1 MKPLLERK
9 RRARI
14 NSCLDEI
21 KELMEYLGGSSDGQ
35 RMQRLEKADV
45 LEVTTQY
52 MKQLKANGRLNVN
65 DQSAAINGISTFR
78 SGYSACAS
86 EVASFICSPGSGVD
100 QPQAA
105 RVAMVI
111 TQGLTNITSNNS
123 PSHIQSQTS
132 PPFIQHEVKTETNL
146 ESSSDSSLPLDL
158 SVK

>member
-21 KELMEYLGGSSDGQ
+21 KELMEYLGGSTDGQ

-52 MKQLKANGRLNVN
+52 MRHLKANGRLNAN
-65 DQSAAINGISTFR
+65 EQSAINGISTFR

-86 EVASFICSPGSGVD
+86 EVASFICSPGSGVE

-105 RVAMVI
+105 RIAMVI
-111 TQGLTNITSNNS
+111 TQGLTNIQSNNPPSHPQLQQSS
-123 PSHIQSQTS
+123 PSN
-132 PPFIQHEVKTETNL
+132 PPEVKSEINM
-146 ESSSDSSLPLDL
+146 ESHLADSSLPLDL

>member
-52 MKQLKANGRLNVN
+52 MRHLKANGRLNAN
-65 DQSAAINGISTFR
+65 DQSAINGVSTFR

-86 EVASFICSPGSGVD
+86 EVASFICSPGSGVE

-105 RVAMVI
+105 RVALVI
-111 TQGLTNITSNNS
+111 TQGLTNIQSNNS
-123 PSHIQSQTS
+123 PSHIPSQPSSSIS
-132 PPFIQHEVKTETNL
+132 PELKSATNMETD
-146 ESSSDSSLPLDL
+146 SDSSLPLDL